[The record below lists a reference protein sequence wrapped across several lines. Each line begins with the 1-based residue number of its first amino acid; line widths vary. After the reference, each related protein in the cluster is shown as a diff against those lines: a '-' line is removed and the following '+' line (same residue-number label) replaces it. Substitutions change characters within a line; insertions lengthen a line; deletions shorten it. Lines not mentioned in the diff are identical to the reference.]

1 MVVTE
6 TNGDTS
12 NLTIKENSPTNG
24 LLRFLAA
31 RERINQGG
39 GCRTLFSVSPVGLI
53 KIINNYRNLFIGNR
67 RLKDILHP

>member
-24 LLRFLAA
+24 LLRFLVA
-31 RERINQGG
+31 RGRFDQG
-39 GCRTLFSVSPVGLI
+39 
-53 KIINNYRNLFIGNR
+53 
-67 RLKDILHP
+67 